1 MKYYSLLLIFAFF
14 MVSCGGDDTP
24 DTYPDTSADEDSFV
38 DEDRA
43 IEDLG
48 VYAEDKTAVLQSVT
62 LGNIAVHD
70 DHLFLAA
77 TKGLEAVLFTMSNTL
92 EKESE
97 DVRQWG
103 KWTAYQSVVVT
114 DDSQFLTGDWQ
125 PDEADVGE
133 GRIDITP
140 QQGDEITASISATG
154 SVTIYGSCALGE
166 DFIVGGRLSG
176 MLEGQES
183 FGGTDAFVA
192 RVSATGEIKWA
203 TQFGTANFD
212 SLQDVTILGNGNIM
226 AIGNTGSGEFLH
238 GFVAEFTVDGVQER
252 FTPLEESRHLW
263 DITTGEFLA
272 YAVGD
277 TVPDEE
283 NDGAVST
290 IIYFITKAG
299 IVSKYVVTSVGFSS
313 HATGVFFKDDF
324 IYLTGF
330 GLDEEGGD
338 FSLFLTTLSDTGDLI
353 SEIFFGSG
361 TPANP
366 KVAVLNN
373 LPVVA
378 STIRDG
384 DESSILITTFTPKE
398 EE

>member
-1 MKYYSLLLIFAFF
+1 MKYYRLLLVFAFF

-24 DTYPDTSADEDSFV
+24 DPYLDTSVDEDSFV
-38 DEDRA
+38 DEDVA

-48 VYAEDKTAVLQSVT
+48 VYTEAKTAVLPSVT

-70 DHLFLAA
+70 DTLFLAA
-77 TKGLEAVLFTMSNTL
+77 TKELEAVLFTMSTTL

-97 DVRQWG
+97 DIRQWG

-114 DDSQFLTGDWQ
+114 DDSMLLSGDWQ
-125 PDEADVGE
+125 PEETSIGE
-133 GRIDITP
+133 GRIFITP

-154 SVTIYGSCALGE
+154 SVTIYGSCALGD

-176 MLEGQES
+176 FLEGQES
-183 FGGTDAFVA
+183 LGGTDAFIA
-192 RVSATGEIKWA
+192 RISATGEIKWA

-212 SLQDVTILGNGNIM
+212 SVQDVAILGNGNIL
-226 AIGNTGSGEFLH
+226 AVGNTGSGEFLY

-263 DITTGEFLA
+263 DVTTGEFLT
-272 YAVGD
+272 YVVGD

-290 IIYFITKAG
+290 IIYFITKIGA
-299 IVSKYVVTSVGFSS
+299 VSKYVVTSVGFSS
-313 HATGVFFKDDF
+313 HATGVAFKDDF
-324 IYLTGF
+324 IYITGF

-338 FSLFLTTLSDTGDLI
+338 FSLFLATLSDTGDVI

-384 DESSILITTFTPKE
+384 DESRILITTFTPKE